1 MSLSVVLI
9 TLNSEKTISKTLEA
23 VSWADEIVLVDL
35 GSTDKTVE
43 IARKFKVKIIYHAF
57 EGYGLQKKFATQQAS
72 HDWILSLDDDE
83 ILTPQLQQEIQNL
96 DLQNSDYQGF
106 KIPRS
111 LIFLGKLLRFSGEYR
126 RLTLRLFNRKYG
138 NWNDEY
144 VHESI
149 EINGKVGT
157 LKNQILHDSYRD
169 LTDYFNKF
177 NKYTSLGAKTLAERN
192 KSVSTFKIITR
203 FPITFLKIYLLKG
216 SILDGYA
223 GFMWALFTAINPV
236 VKYAK
241 LRELHLT
248 RSVGRPAP
256 SPL

>member
-23 VSWADEIVLVDL
+23 VSWADEIVLVDS

-192 KSVSTFKIITR
+192 QSASTFKIISR
-203 FPITFLKIYLLKG
+203 FPTTFLKIYLLKG
-216 SILDGYA
+216 SCLDGYA
-223 GFMWALFTAINPV
+223 GFMWALLTAINPV

-241 LRELHLT
+241 LRELT
-248 RSVGRPAP
+248 I
-256 SPL
+256 PLKS

>member
-23 VSWADEIVLVDL
+23 VSWADEIVLVDS

-192 KSVSTFKIITR
+192 QSASTFKIIAR
-203 FPITFLKIYLLKG
+203 FPTTFLKIYFLKG
-216 SILDGYA
+216 SCLDGYA
-223 GFMWALFTAINPV
+223 GFMWALLTAINPV

-241 LRELHLT
+241 LRELT
-248 RSVGRPAP
+248 I
-256 SPL
+256 PLKF